1 MSFLLVCLNLIAPA
15 IDADHVLRGGMVYDG
30 TGQEPLKADVAIK
43 GDRIVAIGPNLVVND
58 KAKALDVT
66 GLIITPG
73 FIDLHTH
80 SDAAITQP
88 GTRNNVNYVMQGVT
102 TIVTGNCGMGPVRV
116 GGLYQQINKN
126 GAGTNVA
133 HLIPHNDVR
142 RQVMG
147 NVNREPTAKEL
158 EQMQALVDQGMK
170 EGAWGMSTGLYY
182 TPGSYAKTNE
192 LVELAR
198 IVASHKGI
206 YASHIRDEFG
216 GLLGAIQEVITIG
229 QEAKLPVH
237 VSHMKAAGRG
247 MWGKSSE
254 ALALIAQARNKGLKI
269 TADQYPY
276 TAGSTSLEATVI
288 PLRYREGSRKE
299 LLARFD
305 DPQVRAA
312 MQELLKRDDDGKA
325 IRIARYQ
332 PRPDWQGKDLAA
344 IAVMEKKTPLEIA
357 IEIERNGGAQ
367 IVHFIMHE
375 QDVRLIMKQ
384 DFVATASD
392 GGAMVVN
399 DTVPHPRSYG
409 CFPRKIGHYAL
420 EEKLLPLEQAIRSA
434 SGLPADILQL
444 QDRGYLRQGYFA
456 DIVVIDPTTF
466 KDTATYEKPHQ
477 YAAGL
482 KYLFV
487 NGQLTVVDGKYNGA
501 LAGRPLRKGS

>member
-1 MSFLLVCLNLIAPA
+1 MSFFLFFISCLPHAL
-15 IDADHVLRGGMVYDG
+15 DADVVLRGGTVYDG
-30 TGQEPLKADVAIK
+30 SGQKPVLADVAIK

-58 KAKALDVT
+58 KAKVLDVK
-66 GLIITPG
+66 GMIVAPG

-80 SDAAITQP
+80 SDAAISQP

-102 TIVTGNCGMGPVRV
+102 TIVTGNCGMGPIRV
-116 GGLYQQINKN
+116 GDFYLQIERN
-126 GAGTNVA
+126 GAGSNVA

-142 RQVMG
+142 RHVMG
-147 NVNREPTAKEL
+147 NVNREPTDKEL
-158 EQMQALVDQGMK
+158 EQMKAVIDQGMN

-192 LVELAR
+192 LVELSKT
-198 IVASHKGI
+198 VALRRGI

-229 QEAKLPVH
+229 QKAKLPVH

-254 ALALIAQARNKGLKI
+254 ALALIEQARSRGLKI

-276 TAGSTSLEATVI
+276 AAGSTSLEATVL
-288 PLRYREGSRKE
+288 PLRYRDGSRKE
-299 LLARFD
+299 ILARLD

-312 MQELLKRDDDGKA
+312 MQELLKRDEDGKA
-325 IRIARYQ
+325 IRIARYL

-344 IAVMEKKTPLEIA
+344 IAAMEKKTPLEIA

-392 GGAMVVN
+392 GGAMVVS

-409 CFPRKIGHYAL
+409 CFPRKIGHYCLA
-420 EEKLLPLEQAIRSA
+420 EQLLPLEQALRSA
-434 SGLPADILQL
+434 TGLPADILQL
-444 QDRGYLRQGYFA
+444 PERGYLKQGYHA
-456 DIVVIDPTTF
+456 DIVVFDPATF
-466 KDTATYEKPHQ
+466 RDTATYEKPHQ
-477 YAAGL
+477 YAIGL
-482 KYLFV
+482 KHLFV
-487 NGQLTVVDGKYNGA
+487 NGQMTVADGKYNGA
-501 LAGRPLRKGS
+501 LAGRALRKTP